1 MTRNFDFQDTIWSF
15 SEPGQK
21 VQWPYNRWFSAN
33 IGKRIAYSFV
43 REYWDR
49 DLLELAAIERLTVE
63 TYDPV
68 PVWLCQEDRMILAKA
83 AQAGLLR
90 LIELLELVAVRET
103 AEAFCEKVEIS
114 PTDFKSF
121 LRKSYKYLPTGAQMR
136 QLVSEDDRDLQKTVD
151 ILASHK
157 LGFSLALL
165 DTGRTREGR
174 RRISIDTGIPEDVV
188 LDLVRRADLT
198 RMKLMGG
205 GMVRVTWALGYT
217 GLEELKQS
225 TAEEYY
231 TRAQK
236 HYQETSK
243 GKPFDMNF
251 KNVQSH
257 ILRMQHEQA
266 IVEE

>member
-1 MTRNFDFQDTIWSF
+1 MTSKIGLQEAVWSF
-15 SEPGQK
+15 TEPGQK

-33 IGKRIAYSFV
+33 IGKRIAYKFV

-49 DLLELAAIERLTVE
+49 DLLELATVERLTLE

-68 PVWLCQEDRMILAKA
+68 PVSLCQEDRMILTKA
-83 AQAGLLR
+83 AQTGLRR
-90 LIELLELVAVRET
+90 LFELLELVSTHEA
-103 AEAFCEKVEIS
+103 ANAFCEKVGNS
-114 PTDFKSF
+114 PSDFKSF
-121 LRKSYKYLPTGAQMR
+121 LKKIYKYLPTGAQMR
-136 QLVSEDDRDLQKTVD
+136 QLVSDDDLDLQKTVD

-165 DTGRTREGR
+165 DAGRTIDGR
-174 RRISIDTGIPEDVV
+174 RQISIDTGIPEDVV

-205 GMVRVTWALGYT
+205 GMVRVTWALGYK

-231 TRAQK
+231 ARAQI
-236 HYQETSK
+236 HYQETYK

-257 ILRMQHEQA
+257 IIRMQHEQA